1 MSVYWRSAVYLEII
15 MKNTGISLL
24 LFHIVLLAGF
34 AASFGCGQKLPPGM
48 PTLNPCMITVNMEGK
63 PIENVTVRLV
73 SENQI
78 HWGCSGI
85 TNSSGKAALVTDGKY
100 KGIPAGKYKV
110 LLSRIDTE
118 HREYKGFIEE
128 AKLPPKKQTVVINL
142 KYEDEDETPYEI
154 TIVDGQKASLE
165 CLVDPPESPDLP
177 KNYGM
182 PKKRNRF

>member
-1 MSVYWRSAVYLEII
+1 
-15 MKNTGISLL
+15 MKNVSINTSL
-24 LFHIVLLAGF
+24 FYFVLLVGLAI
-34 AASFGCGQKLPPGM
+34 SFGCDAKLPPGM
-48 PTLNPCMITVNMEGK
+48 PKLNPCTITVNMEGK
-63 PIENVTVRLV
+63 PVENVTIRLL

-85 TNSSGKAALVTDGKY
+85 TDSSGKAALVTDGKY

-118 HREYKGFIEE
+118 HREYKGFLEE
-128 AKLPPKKQTVVINL
+128 AKLPPKKQTVVIDL
-142 KYEDEDETPYEI
+142 KYEDEDETPHEI
-154 TIVDGQKASLE
+154 TIVDGQKATLE